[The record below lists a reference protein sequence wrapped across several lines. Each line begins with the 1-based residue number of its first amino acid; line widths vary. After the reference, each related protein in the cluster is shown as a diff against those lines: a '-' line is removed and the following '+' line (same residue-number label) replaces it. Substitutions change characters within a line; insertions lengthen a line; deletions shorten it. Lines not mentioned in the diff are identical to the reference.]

1 MNSAV
6 QGNGG
11 NGLTAGA
18 MLAGAVA
25 LLALPSAVLAITA
38 RFDPDLRAVATAKT
52 IPAEAPS
59 VGLSRPIAVRSLA
72 KGQLFPFTPT
82 ASPNQPDRAI
92 TVAVRFNAGEAH
104 DISAQQLRDAAK
116 GQGNSAL
123 MGIAPT
129 AFNLGVSRGYR
140 GFSQDLVAPAED
152 RTGEFSDYGRFTL
165 APGKASTP
173 SRFSPRIVIDEKQ
186 RAGQAPRTFAGDRQD
201 RVDVGGSYRISKH
214 FDVTAGVRYADD
226 RERLLPL
233 TDGKQDSQAVYVG
246 TQVRF

>member
-1 MNSAV
+1 
-6 QGNGG
+6 
-11 NGLTAGA
+11 
-18 MLAGAVA
+18 MLAGAVV

-38 RFDPDLRAVATAKT
+38 RFDPEPLASATAQT
-52 IPAEAPS
+52 RPAEAPP
-59 VGLSRPIAVRSLA
+59 VALSRPIPVRSLA
-72 KGQLFPFTPT
+72 KGQLFPFTPAAT
-82 ASPNQPDRAI
+82 PNQPDRSI
-92 TVAVRFNAGEAH
+92 TVAVRLNAGEEH
-104 DISAQQLRDAAK
+104 DISAQQLRDAANGEGK
-116 GQGNSAL
+116 SAL

-140 GFSQDLVAPAED
+140 SFSQDLVEPAED
-152 RTGEFSDYGRFTL
+152 RVDKLEDYDRFSLT
-165 APGKASTP
+165 PGKPSTP

-233 TDGKQDSQAVYVG
+233 TDGMQDSQAVYVG